1 MKNYTFN
8 LETKKIELR
17 FEKSEYQALTDSQ
30 KAQLKS
36 NFLWSNRAGGWVSR
50 AKEPNLWKAKQVA
63 AALGFTEEVRTGERL
78 SFAEQVERQQERAEY
93 RAERYEQR
101 AANAEKKGEQLCAG
115 LDSMHGD
122 IAFFTQPI
130 QPTAAGRA
138 FQRRREKLYA
148 RYDSGMD
155 EYRKSEYFTKQA
167 ERLHESANGAKY
179 RDVAFLD
186 RRIKETKSEIRARFR
201 NVEEYEKRLERIEKG
216 ETLKSYSGEVI
227 TAETIESWLER
238 ELELIEVAEDKLAYL
253 QNAFDEC
260 GGGKFSQANVKIGYR
275 VKLNRWRGEIVEVVG
290 TGKVNFTYK
299 DTQGWAKQ
307 AAYAEIAEIVS
318 AEEAPKEAHPYKVGE
333 TYTAR
338 KWNGQRWENV
348 DFTIISTT
356 ETSVKI
362 QPSDGTKAFLRR
374 PTKSKFR
381 NGWNLTLTDAYDG
394 YVCKENA

>member
-8 LETKKIELR
+8 LETRKIELY
-17 FEKSEYQALTDSQ
+17 FEKSEYQALSEKQ
-30 KAQLKS
+30 KAELKS
-36 NFLWSNRAGGWVSR
+36 HFLWSSRAGGWVSR
-50 AKEPNLWKAKQVA
+50 AKEPNLWNAKQVA

-78 SFAEQVERQQERAEY
+78 SFAEQVERQAERAEN
-93 RAERYEQR
+93 RAERYEQF
-101 AANAEKKGEQLCAG
+101 ATNAEKKGEQLCSG
-115 LDSMHGD
+115 LNSMRGD

-155 EYRKSEYFTKQA
+155 EYRKSEYFAKQA
-167 ERLHESANGAKY
+167 ERLHKAAEGGKY
-179 RDVAFLD
+179 HDVAFLD

-216 ETLKSYSGEVI
+216 ETLKTYAGEII
-227 TAETIESWLER
+227 TVETVEKWLDR

-253 QNAFDEC
+253 QNAFDAC

-290 TGKVNFTYK
+290 TGKVNFSYK
-299 DTQGWAKQ
+299 DKNDWVLQ
-307 AAYAEIAEIVS
+307 AAYAEIAEIIS
-318 AEEAPKEAHPYKVGE
+318 AEEAPKETHPYKVGE

-348 DFTIISTT
+348 DFTIISAT
-356 ETSVKI
+356 ESSVKV

-381 NGWNLTLTDAYDG
+381 DGWQLTLTDAYDG
-394 YVCKENA
+394 YVCKANA